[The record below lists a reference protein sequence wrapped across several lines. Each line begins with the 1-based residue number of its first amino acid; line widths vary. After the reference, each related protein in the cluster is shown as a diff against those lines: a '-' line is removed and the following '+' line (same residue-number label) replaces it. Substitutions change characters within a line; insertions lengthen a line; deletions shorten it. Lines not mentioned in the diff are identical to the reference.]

1 MKINCVVYMIQRK
14 LNSQENSN
22 IHKNPHTIRLA
33 NMLQNTIHLVVHHS
47 WMQTYPRRHSSQAS
61 TNNQQPNT
69 QSNKHSTSIHHL
81 SSECVRTFAHIA
93 HSFSYATICF
103 PSPIRTRRS
112 QELHAAAQ
120 HIFTARTQRSAHLDN
135 T

>member
-103 PSPIRTRRS
+103 PSPIRTRIDHKNYTPPLNIYLLREHS
-112 QELHAAAQ
+112 AA
-120 HIFTARTQRSAHLDN
+120 HT
-135 T
+135 